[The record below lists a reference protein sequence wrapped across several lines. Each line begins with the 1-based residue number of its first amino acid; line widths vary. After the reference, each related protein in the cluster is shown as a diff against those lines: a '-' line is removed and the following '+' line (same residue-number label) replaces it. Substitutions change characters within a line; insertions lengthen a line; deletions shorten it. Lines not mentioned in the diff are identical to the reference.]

1 MRFALLGPL
10 TITADDGTAL
20 EVRGAKLRVLLA
32 TLLCHANQP
41 VTGDALIATL
51 WGPTPPRRADA
62 SLRVYVH
69 HLRQA
74 LGAARIVR
82 SGAGYKIV
90 VRPGELDLDRFR
102 ELLARDRVQQALA
115 LWRGSALTGLT
126 EAPALAAEA
135 DALEELRLD
144 ALEQRFELDLAQGRY
159 AEITA
164 ELRALTNRYPLRE
177 TFRGQLMRALVAAGR
192 AAEAV
197 AVYEETRRLLATELG
212 MEPTTQLRDLHL
224 AILREDPAL
233 QPPPAGAGLDN
244 DPDDQPSAA
253 GRIVPRQ
260 LPADLAGFSGRD
272 EPLGALDRA
281 LDAGPRVAAIEG
293 TAGIGKTTLAVHWAH
308 RVADRFP
315 DGQLYVNLHGF
326 DAARPPMDPAAAL
339 ALFLD
344 TLGVPPRRIPPDAAG
359 RAALFRDLAAGRHL
373 LVVLDNAHD
382 AGQVRLLLPGTD
394 CGGAGFTLVTSR
406 VRLGDA
412 APTVRLDLLT
422 PDEAGRLL
430 RARIGPRADA
440 EPGAIDAIVTA
451 CAGLPLALSIVASR
465 AAVLSRF
472 PLTALAGELRQAS
485 APPPTAER
493 RAAQPPAAEPRQT
506 TERPAAEP
514 RAAEPRRALDG
525 FASDDASIDL
535 RAVFSWSYRVLPD
548 PVAAL
553 FRLLA
558 LHPGPDVTAHSAASL
573 AGRPVS
579 DAAAGLI
586 ELGAASLIGEPLPG
600 RFAFHDLLHAYAEE
614 LSEHHDGADVRNAA
628 VRRVLQHYV
637 TSSAAAT
644 RVLDARQEPVDLD
657 EPASGVTPEPL
668 GTNEAALAWF
678 RAERPVLLAAVTR
691 ATAGFDDLAWRLAW
705 NIGVYLEVDGDW
717 RTRAAV
723 LLEALPSAERAG
735 PPDAPAR
742 LHRAIGLAYGRLREH
757 DRAEAHTG
765 TALRLFRA
773 LGDRPNQAHCL
784 GILGSNLEE
793 AGRYREAIAAA
804 EEAYRIFGTLGD
816 EWGRAK
822 ALVSR
827 GWLHSLVEEYGETVA
842 LCTRAIPLLIEAG
855 DRMGQAA
862 ALDSIGYAYL
872 HLGRPREAVTY
883 FRRSIEALPG
893 AGFQYFEAISLE
905 HLGDAYHAI
914 GELSAARQAWQSAL
928 AVFTGIDAPQAP
940 DLRDKLTAIN
950 RRLTPVLAVP

>member
-1 MRFALLGPL
+1 MFRAWMRFGLLGPL
-10 TITADDGTAL
+10 TIAADDGTPL

-41 VTGDALIATL
+41 VTGDALIAAL

-74 LGAARIVR
+74 LGAARIAR
-82 SGAGYKIV
+82 SGAGYRIV
-90 VRPGELDLDRFR
+90 VHPGELDLDRFR
-102 ELLARDRVQQALA
+102 ELLAQDRVQLALD
-115 LWRGSALTGLT
+115 LWRGSALAGLT
-126 EAPALAAEA
+126 DVPALAAEA

-144 ALEQRFELDLAQGRY
+144 ALEQRIELDLTQAGRAGQGAQGAHGRHS
-159 AEITA
+159 EITA
-164 ELRALTNRYPLRE
+164 ELRGLANRHPLRE

-197 AVYEETRRLLATELG
+197 AVYEETRRLLAAELG
-212 MEPTTQLRDLHL
+212 MEPTAQLRDLHL

-233 QPPPAGAGLDN
+233 QRPPAGAAPGGEPAQ

-260 LPADLAGFSGRD
+260 LPADLARFSGRD
-272 EPLGALDRA
+272 EPLGELDRA
-281 LDAGPRVAAIEG
+281 LDAGVRVAAVEG

-326 DAARPPMDPAAAL
+326 DPARPPIDPAAAL

-344 TLGVPPRRIPPDAAG
+344 TLGVPPRRIPADTAA
-359 RAALFRDLAAGRHL
+359 RAALFRELVAGRQV

-382 AGQVRLLLPGTD
+382 AGQIHPLLPGS
-394 CGGAGFTLVTSR
+394 GFTLVTSR

-412 APTVRLDLLT
+412 ALTVGLDLLT

-430 RARIGPRADA
+430 RARIGSRAGA
-440 EPGAIDAIVTA
+440 EPDAIDAIVTA
-451 CAGLPLALSIVASR
+451 CAGLPLALSVVASR

-472 PLTALAGELRQAS
+472 PLAAVAGELHQA
-485 APPPTAER
+485 R
-493 RAAQPPAAEPRQT
+493 H
-506 TERPAAEP
+506 
-514 RAAEPRRALDG
+514 ALDG
-525 FASDDASIDL
+525 FASDDTSIDL
-535 RAVFSWSYRVLPD
+535 RAVFSWSYRVLPE
-548 PVAAL
+548 PAAAL

-558 LHPGPDVTAHSAASL
+558 LHPGPHVTAHSAASL
-573 AGRPVS
+573 AGRPVGE
-579 DAAAGLI
+579 AAASLI
-586 ELGAASLIGEPLPG
+586 ELGAASLLGEPVPG

-614 LSEHHDGADVRNAA
+614 LSESLDEPAVRSAA
-628 VRRVLQHYV
+628 VRRVLQHHV
-637 TSSAAAT
+637 ASSAAAV
-644 RVLDARQEPVDLD
+644 RVLDARQDPVDLD
-657 EPASGVTPEPL
+657 EPVDGVTPERPA
-668 GTNEAALAWF
+668 TNEAALAWF
-678 RAERPVLLAAVTR
+678 RAGRAVLLAAVTR
-691 ATAGFDDLAWRLAW
+691 ATDGFDDLAWRLAW
-705 NIGVYLEVDGDW
+705 NIGFYLEVDGDW

-742 LHRAIGLAYGRLREH
+742 LHRSLGLTYGRLREH
-757 DRAEAHTG
+757 DRAQEHTG

-784 GILGSNLEE
+784 GILGSNREE

-816 EWGRAK
+816 EWGQAK

-827 GWLHSLVEEYGETVA
+827 GWLHSLVDEYGETVA
-842 LCTRAIPLLIEAG
+842 LCTRAIPLLTDAG

-872 HLGRPREAVTY
+872 HLGRPREAITY

-905 HLGDAYHAI
+905 HLGDAYHAT

-928 AVFTGIDAPQAP
+928 AVFNRIDAPQAP
-940 DLRDKLTAIN
+940 DLRAKLAVLN